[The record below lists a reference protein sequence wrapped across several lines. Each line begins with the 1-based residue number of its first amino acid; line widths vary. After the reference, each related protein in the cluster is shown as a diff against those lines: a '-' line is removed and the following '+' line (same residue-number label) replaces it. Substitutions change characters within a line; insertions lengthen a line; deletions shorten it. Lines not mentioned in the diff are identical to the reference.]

1 MRLLTFALFAA
12 SSVAFS
18 GSAFGQTADPPKKRE
33 NARYMDV
40 NNWAFVP
47 NGAERA
53 KQIWHDIYLPA
64 MKAAGV
70 PLPTI
75 LHPDTGEWD
84 MVIIFPLPGGFADL
98 EYTNLSPS
106 DAKWV
111 AQIERKLGGAD
122 KASAIGAE
130 LDKLIARKERYLA
143 HEHLDDAK

>member
-1 MRLLTFALFAA
+1 MRLLVLAFLVVTSLAL
-12 SSVAFS
+12 S
-18 GSAFGQTADPPKKRE
+18 GSAFGQTADPPRKRE

-47 NGAERA
+47 GGASRA
-53 KQIWHDIYLPA
+53 KEIWDEIYIPA
-64 MKAAGV
+64 MKAAGA
-70 PLPTI
+70 PLPII

-84 MVIIFPLPGGFADL
+84 MVIIFPLPGGYADL

-111 AQIERKLGGAD
+111 AQIERALGAD
-122 KASAIGAE
+122 KAQAVGAE

-143 HEHLDDAK
+143 HEHLGDAE

>member
-1 MRLLTFALFAA
+1 MRVRAFPLFAVLSLILIGPA
-12 SSVAFS
+12 S
-18 GSAFGQTADPPKKRE
+18 GQTVDPPKKRE

-47 NGAERA
+47 GGVGRA
-53 KQIWHDIYLPA
+53 KEIWHDIYIPA

-84 MVIIFPLPGGFADL
+84 MVIIFPLPGGYADL
-98 EYTNLSPS
+98 QYTNLSPS

-111 AQIERKLGGAD
+111 AEMEKKLGAD
-122 KASAIGAE
+122 KAKAIGVE
-130 LDKLIARKERYLA
+130 LDKLITRKERYIA
-143 HEHLDDAK
+143 HEHLEDAD

>member
-1 MRLLTFALFAA
+1 MRLLTFAMFAA
-12 SSVAFS
+12 LSGAIS
-18 GSAFGQTADPPKKRE
+18 GSALGQTVDPPRIRE

-40 NNWAFVP
+40 NSWKFVQ

-53 KQIWHDIYLPA
+53 KVIWHEIYLPA

-84 MVIIFPLPGGFADL
+84 MVVIFPLPGGYADL
-98 EYTNLSPS
+98 QYTNLSPS

-111 AQIERKLGGAD
+111 AQMERKLGVAEA
-122 KASAIGAE
+122 KAIGVE
-130 LDKLIARKERYLA
+130 LDKLIARKERYIA
-143 HEHLDDAK
+143 HEHLGAAD